1 MYDDD
6 NVEIDIDVVVR
17 FLTAVKYNEED
28 WQKLVWKVAQG
39 SGLSL
44 EKTNLAMEA
53 IYNYFLELTQTN

>member
-44 EKTNLAMEA
+44 EKTNLALEA